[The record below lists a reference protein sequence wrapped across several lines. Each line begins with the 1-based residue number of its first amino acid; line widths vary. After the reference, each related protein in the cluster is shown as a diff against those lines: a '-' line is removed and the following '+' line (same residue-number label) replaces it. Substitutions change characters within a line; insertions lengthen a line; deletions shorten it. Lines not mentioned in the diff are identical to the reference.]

1 MTEKSVQKQ
10 IDDINRKLDL
20 ILDDI
25 TIQRQ
30 SRETVNDLVDD
41 LAVVGKDAFRNMVT
55 ELDHASIELDSEALK
70 CLVLRLIRNINSL
83 GMVLETIESI
93 TDLLKD
99 LSPVIKQ
106 IGLDGV
112 QKFHE
117 IEQKGYLEVAS
128 QIGKT
133 MDTILSRYSIED
145 IKNLSDN
152 LVQVVDTLMAIGDP
166 NVLNKI
172 NASVVALRDIDP
184 EDIEEYSVWK
194 LMRQLNK
201 PEVRKSIGFIMAFLQ
216 NISKQDNNKQ
226 QINK

>member
-1 MTEKSVQKQ
+1 MTDKSVQLQ
-10 IDDINRKLDL
+10 IDEINRKLDL

-25 TIQRQ
+25 SVQRQ
-30 SRETVNDLVDD
+30 SREAVNDLVDD
-41 LAVVGKDAFRNMVT
+41 LAVIGKDAFKNMVT
-55 ELDHASIELDSEALK
+55 ELDNAGIELDSEALR
-70 CLVLRLIRNINSL
+70 CLIFRLVRNISSL

-99 LSPVIKQ
+99 LSPIIKQ

-117 IEQKGYLEVAS
+117 IEQKGYIEVAS

-133 MDTILSRYSIED
+133 MDSILSRYSIEE

-152 LVQVVDTLMAIGDP
+152 LVRVVDTLTAISDP
-166 NVLNKI
+166 GVLNKI
-172 NASVVALRDIDP
+172 DSAVVALKDINS
-184 EDIEEYSVWK
+184 EDIEEYSVWR

-201 PEVRKSIGFIMAFLQ
+201 PEVRKSFGFIMAFLQ
-216 NISKQDNNKQ
+216 NISKQNNTKYL
-226 QINK
+226 INN

>member
-70 CLVLRLIRNINSL
+70 CLVHRLIRNINSL
-83 GMVLETIESI
+83 GMILETIESI

-152 LVQVVDTLMAIGDP
+152 LVRVIDTLMTIGDP